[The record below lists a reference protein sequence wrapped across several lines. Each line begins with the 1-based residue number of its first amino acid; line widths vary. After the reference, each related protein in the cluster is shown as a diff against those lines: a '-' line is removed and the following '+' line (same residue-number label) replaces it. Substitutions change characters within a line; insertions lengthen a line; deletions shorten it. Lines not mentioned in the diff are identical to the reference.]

1 MCFFLLHIVG
11 SDVLCLN
18 LNMFENLRMCEFPIT
33 CTSNFI
39 LFQFQYKCGA
49 NWSLPWLGDCLAG
62 ILGNMKLCCKE
73 NILTM
78 SVLARVLCVPVENL
92 ICLFILTILKVRYHH
107 FHLFRTFTF
116 ISINLCF
123 IYFYTV
129 TKDIN
134 TMAIC
139 H

>member
-11 SDVLCLN
+11 SDVLCLY
-18 LNMFENLRMCEFPIT
+18 LNILENLEMCKFPII

-39 LFQFQYKCGA
+39 LFQFQQKCDV
-49 NWSLPWLGDCLAG
+49 NWSLPCLGDCLAG
-62 ILGNMKLCCKE
+62 ILGNMKLRCKE

-78 SVLARVLCVPVENL
+78 SVLALILCVPEENL

-107 FHLFRTFTF
+107 FHLFRIFTF